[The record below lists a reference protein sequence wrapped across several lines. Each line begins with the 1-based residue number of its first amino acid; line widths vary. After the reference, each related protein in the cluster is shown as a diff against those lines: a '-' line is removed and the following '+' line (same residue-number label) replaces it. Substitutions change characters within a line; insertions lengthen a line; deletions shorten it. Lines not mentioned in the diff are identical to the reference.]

1 MSFDGNDNEQWLN
14 EMASSSLP
22 ISDKNAYWSSNRY
35 IFVFICELKCY
46 QYIHMFVVG
55 SIIIEKD
62 EEENKLENILLINS
76 ICPLLSDMLREKKG
90 RMRNWSES
98 RVTMNKL
105 VQRWN
110 PQSNKYTISSNSVHR
125 MWPWHNNSNFV
136 CVHKYRLRNGSI
148 VCAHVVGIYVCDCV
162 WYGPRIRISIVT
174 IIFIVR
180 ADPVQ
185 IDWIAFNSIRWL

>member
-90 RMRNWSES
+90 
-98 RVTMNKL
+98 
-105 VQRWN
+105 
-110 PQSNKYTISSNSVHR
+110 SN
-125 MWPWHNNSNFV
+125 
-136 CVHKYRLRNGSI
+136 
-148 VCAHVVGIYVCDCV
+148 A
-162 WYGPRIRISIVT
+162 
-174 IIFIVR
+174 
-180 ADPVQ
+180 
-185 IDWIAFNSIRWL
+185 

>member
-1 MSFDGNDNEQWLN
+1 MCKQLNDDSIYSMSFDGNDNEQWLN

-90 RMRNWSES
+90 
-98 RVTMNKL
+98 
-105 VQRWN
+105 
-110 PQSNKYTISSNSVHR
+110 SN
-125 MWPWHNNSNFV
+125 
-136 CVHKYRLRNGSI
+136 
-148 VCAHVVGIYVCDCV
+148 A
-162 WYGPRIRISIVT
+162 
-174 IIFIVR
+174 
-180 ADPVQ
+180 
-185 IDWIAFNSIRWL
+185 